1 MRTDRQTDGKW
12 TDKQTENGETDRRK
26 MYKQTERQTEKGPT
40 DRRKMGR
47 KAVMTQLIVTFRNFA
62 NMLKIKSEG

>member
-1 MRTDRQTDGKW
+1 MDRQTDGKW
-12 TDKQTENGETDRRK
+12 RERQTENVQTDRKTDGKGTDRQTENG
-26 MYKQTERQTEKGPT
+26 PT
-40 DRRKMGR
+40 DRPKMGR